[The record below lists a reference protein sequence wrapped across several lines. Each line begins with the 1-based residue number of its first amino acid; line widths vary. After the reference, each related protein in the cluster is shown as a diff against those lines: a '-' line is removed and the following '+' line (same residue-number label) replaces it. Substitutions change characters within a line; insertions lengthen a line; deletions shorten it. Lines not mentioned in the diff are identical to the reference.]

1 LLWSFAQC
9 GTGLVSWVVVRV
21 IAGQDWAEE
30 AVFSGFVGLLGAAA
44 WLAGCLLWFAG
55 GLLINAVRLAL
66 HARAPGDLG
75 PVLLLGAV
83 GVALLATLALGVGA
97 AGSGT
102 APTGGRRL
110 GAVLLAIDWALSTA
124 EPGPWVWTARVSA
137 AALVVTPLVGFAGA
151 WLTFWR
157 WQSRRGEGDA
167 VGDGG
172 GADGDRAAD
181 GADLGR

>member
-1 LLWSFAQC
+1 
-9 GTGLVSWVVVRV
+9 
-21 IAGQDWAEE
+21 
-30 AVFSGFVGLLGAAA
+30 
-44 WLAGCLLWFAG
+44 
-55 GLLINAVRLAL
+55 
-66 HARAPGDLG
+66 
-75 PVLLLGAV
+75 
-83 GVALLATLALGVGA
+83 
-97 AGSGT
+97 
-102 APTGGRRL
+102 
-110 GAVLLAIDWALSTA
+110 VLLAIDWALSTA